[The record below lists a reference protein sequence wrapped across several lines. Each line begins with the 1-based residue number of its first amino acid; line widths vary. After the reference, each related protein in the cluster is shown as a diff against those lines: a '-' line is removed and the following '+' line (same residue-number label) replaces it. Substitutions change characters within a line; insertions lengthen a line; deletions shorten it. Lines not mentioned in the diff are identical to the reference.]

1 MISLP
6 PIKALIMTCV
16 SQLCHTLQ
24 SVLTTVADTAART
37 TRFVK
42 RQSPLTGSKFVQTL
56 VIGWLDNPDAT
67 YEQLAQTATALGV
80 SITAQGLDH
89 RFTRE
94 AADCLQQTLASAV
107 QQVIVAEPVVIPVL
121 QRFTGVYLQDSTTI
135 ALPAALAS
143 LWSGCND
150 TPDTPEAALK
160 AQVQF
165 NLSDGQLTHLDLQAG
180 RAQDKTAP
188 MQSAPLPAGA
198 LRIADLGYL
207 SIPVLAE
214 YDQQGVFWL
223 TRYQAN
229 LQLFDLDGTALD
241 LLTLLPATEQTPLD
255 RSVLVSAHRLACRL
269 VALRVPPQVAEERRR
284 KLHAEA
290 KADGGTPSA
299 RRLALCDWVIFLTNV
314 SADHLSVA
322 EIRVLARTRW
332 QIELLFKLWKSHG
345 HVDESRSAKPYRGLC
360 EVYAKLL
367 AMVIQHWVLITSSWQ
382 YPNRS
387 WHKVAQTI
395 RQHALRL
402 GCALHLEAALADVI
416 NTIQRCIAK
425 GARLNP
431 RKAAPN
437 TYQLLLACGSEN

>member
-1 MISLP
+1 
-6 PIKALIMTCV
+6 MTSV
-16 SQLCHTLQ
+16 SQLCQALQ
-24 SVLTTVADTAART
+24 TILTTVADTAARA

-67 YEQLAQTATALGV
+67 YEQLAQTATALGAP
-80 SITAQGLDH
+80 ITAQGLDN
-89 RFTRE
+89 RFTAE
-94 AADCLQQTLASAV
+94 AAECLKHTLEQAV
-107 QQVIVAEPVVIPVL
+107 QQVVQAEPVVIPIV
-121 QRFTGVYLQDSTTI
+121 QRFTGLYLQDSTTI
-135 ALPAALAS
+135 ALPAAVAP

-150 TPDTPEAALK
+150 TPDKPEAALK
-160 AQVQF
+160 VQVQV

-188 MQSAPLPAGA
+188 MQTAPLPAGA
-198 LRIADLGYL
+198 LRLADLGYL
-207 SIPVLAE
+207 SIPVLAD

-229 LQLFDLDGTALD
+229 LQLFDPDGTALD
-241 LLTLLPATEQTPLD
+241 LLTRLPTTEQTPLD
-255 RSVLVSAHRLACRL
+255 CAVLVSAHRLACRL

-290 KADGGTPSA
+290 KADGSTPSA
-299 RRLALCDWVIFLTNV
+299 RRLALCEWLIFLTNV
-314 SADHLSVA
+314 PAERLSVA

-345 HVDESRSAKPYRGLC
+345 HVDESRSTKPYRVLC

-367 AMVIQHWVLITSSWQ
+367 AMLIQHWVLITSSWQ

-402 GCALHLEAALADVI
+402 GCALHQEAALADVLT
-416 NTIQRCIAK
+416 TIQRCVAK
-425 GARLNP
+425 GARLNT
-431 RKAAPN
+431 RKTAPN
-437 TYQLLLACGSEN
+437 TYQLLLACDPEN

>member
-80 SITAQGLDH
+80 PITAQGLDH

-150 TPDTPEAALK
+150 TPGTPEAALK

-255 RSVLVSAHRLACRL
+255 RS
-269 VALRVPPQVAEERRR
+269 
-284 KLHAEA
+284 
-290 KADGGTPSA
+290 
-299 RRLALCDWVIFLTNV
+299 
-314 SADHLSVA
+314 
-322 EIRVLARTRW
+322 
-332 QIELLFKLWKSHG
+332 
-345 HVDESRSAKPYRGLC
+345 
-360 EVYAKLL
+360 
-367 AMVIQHWVLITSSWQ
+367 SW
-382 YPNRS
+382 
-387 WHKVAQTI
+387 
-395 RQHALRL
+395 
-402 GCALHLEAALADVI
+402 
-416 NTIQRCIAK
+416 
-425 GARLNP
+425 
-431 RKAAPN
+431 
-437 TYQLLLACGSEN
+437 